1 MADRNLV
8 LQLLITAKDQASAAL
23 RGIRDGVSAVGEAA
37 SSVLEPLRSLGGVL
51 TAALGIGGGKEL
63 LDRADAFT
71 RLSNSLKIATTSEEA
86 YQAALKDVAAIA
98 GRTNADIE
106 VTAQLY
112 GKVAQSAKELG
123 LSQQQVGQLTE
134 VISKGM
140 QLSGASAETA
150 SGAILQLTQAFSG
163 GALRGEEF
171 NSVMEAS
178 PELMRQLAAGLGVTI
193 GELRGL
199 AEQGALTSRAVSA
212 ALLAQKDAI
221 DKAYGETT
229 RTVGQSFTNLNNQLI
244 LYVGKLNESTGA
256 TAAIGGALK
265 LLADN
270 LNVVAAAAGAGLATA
285 LGKSTQALISYAK
298 ESIAARAAARDHAL
312 AAAAQRE
319 AALAA
324 AQGNVAAA
332 QAAVNRAMA
341 EQRAAQAALQA
352 ATGDQAVTSARAAAT
367 AAAQSATAATTRYIA
382 AQSALNTAQS
392 ATATETGLL
401 SRAMGFLAGPGGV
414 ILLAV
419 SAFAALLPLLSK
431 SKTDLDALTVSTD
444 QYRDS
449 IKGLNEAQ
457 LLANIQ
463 KLNEGIREQEDVT
476 REAEAQVNKL
486 RDGHRNLFEVLSDSR
501 SVAEQLTEA
510 EGKLADARQKLAA
523 LQGNL
528 QVSTEAL
535 GQARQQESADLG
547 KQLVQYSATKV
558 AMEKY
563 ATELDA
569 LGKQQKGVAA
579 ANQERIQAEIDL
591 AKASGDLE
599 AVDRLTLEL
608 AGAKA
613 SAAQRQADLDR
624 AAAVAAAIKLDA
636 VQKEYNLIRDKQ
648 PKDEEGL
655 RLAQQDVEQKT
666 AQAAASAAVATALET
681 QAKNVAHLN
690 TAQLAQLSRQES
702 LLTAQKSEAL
712 ASAALAREKGY
723 EYEARQNL
731 IRVAE
736 IEAQLALL
744 SAERKQ
750 IEADAAIAL
759 VKEIQDEIQG
769 KLDLGEAISDIDR
782 ARLKSATNTMNVAA
796 IELEAAGKVAEAEVR
811 KAQAVKLGS
820 LSTDDATDK
829 TKGYTEAVDENSD
842 FVEQASLKQKEH
854 AKTVDN
860 VSTMYQGMI
869 NQLNNTRE
877 AMQGLSEKSALYFDM
892 LLNGKAA
899 AIGLQGGFQAATAS
913 AVAFQNATRDGSDDL
928 AKFIKAET
936 EAQQAAGS
944 LRKDLLFSV
953 NDFDAYTTAISLSAA
968 ETKAAFY
975 DQAAAAEQLRL
986 RIAAMADSGRL
997 NVGELD
1003 RAARLAS
1010 DGFDL
1015 LDNEDLANLRSEIE
1029 AATEKLKE
1037 MQQETQDARNEL
1049 QSLNAELLEAQG
1061 QDEKAELLRQEL
1073 DYQTRLAEI
1082 EQRRREAELTGNRE
1096 LVAILDRQA
1105 AVLRQIN
1112 DAKVKNI
1119 QADTSAEAAGDK
1131 VAQSWDRAAGSIKSA
1146 GAALASVHNI
1156 STKVAQTDLSGL
1168 NNQMNSLATSAN
1180 RLREVL

>member
-23 RGIRDGVSAVGEAA
+23 RGIRDGVFSMGEAA
-37 SSVLEPLRSLGGVL
+37 SRVLEPLRSLGGVL
-51 TAALGIGGGKEL
+51 TAALGVGGGKEL

-86 YQAALKDVAAIA
+86 YQAALKNVAAIA

-150 SGAILQLTQAFSG
+150 SGAILQLTQAFGG

-193 GELRGL
+193 GELRTL

-229 RTVGQSFTNLNNQLI
+229 RTVSQSFTNLNNQLI

-256 TAAIGGALK
+256 TATIGAALK

-270 LNVVAAAAGAGLATA
+270 LNVVAAAAGAGLAAA

-298 ESIAARAAARDHAL
+298 ESIAARAAARDHAI

-332 QAAVNRAMA
+332 QAAVNRAIA

-352 ATGDQAVTSARAAAT
+352 AAGDQAVTSARVAAT

-382 AQSALNTAQS
+382 AQSALNAAQAAAS
-392 ATATETGLL
+392 TSTGLL
-401 SRAMGFLAGPGGV
+401 ARAMGFLAGPGGL

-419 SAFAALLPLLSK
+419 SAFSALLPLLSK
-431 SKTDLDALTVSTD
+431 SQADLDALTVSTD

-463 KLNEGIREQEDVT
+463 KLNDGIREQEGVT

-486 RDGHRNLFEVLSDSR
+486 RDGHRNLFEVLSDGR
-501 SVAEQLTEA
+501 SVSEQLTEA
-510 EGKLADARQKLAA
+510 EGKLADARQKMVA
-523 LQGNL
+523 LQDNL
-528 QVSTEAL
+528 QVSTDAL
-535 GQARQQESADLG
+535 RQARQQENADLG
-547 KQLVQYSATKV
+547 QQLAQYAATKV

-563 ATELDA
+563 ATELDTI
-569 LGKQQKGVAA
+569 GKQQKGVAA

-591 AKASGDLE
+591 AKAAGDLE

-613 SAAQRQADLDR
+613 SAAKQQADLDR
-624 AAAVAAAIKLDA
+624 AGAVAAAIKLEA
-636 VQKEYNLIRDKQ
+636 VQKEYNLIQDKL

-655 RLAQQDVEQKT
+655 RLAQQDVEQKK
-666 AQAAASAAVATALET
+666 AQAAASAATATALGA
-681 QAKNVAHLN
+681 QAKNVANLS
-690 TAQLAQLSRQES
+690 TAQLAQLSTEEN
-702 LLTAQKSEAL
+702 LLTALRNEAL

-723 EYEARQNL
+723 EYEARQEL
-731 IRVAE
+731 IRAAE
-736 IEAQLALL
+736 IEADLAQLNAR
-744 SAERKQ
+744 RKE
-750 IEADAAIAL
+750 IEAEAAIAVL
-759 VKEIQDEIQG
+759 RAAQDEIQA
-769 KLDLGEAISDIDR
+769 KLDLGEAISDVDR
-782 ARLKSATNTMNVAA
+782 ARLKSATNAMNVAA